1 MKKMMTNKEMVETVN
16 RIVAMQER
24 ENGIIERGG
33 QKLFG
38 NKTKVT
44 YAIRKNKEKLL
55 DLLKPYNK
63 EREALLKECNEEEA
77 RRNGAVKIKKDC
89 RETYDEGMKELLEIE
104 VEADVHMVKFEE
116 IEGLELSTN
125 DMEAIEFMLT
135 APEGFDE

>member
-1 MKKMMTNKEMVETVN
+1 MKKMMTNKEMVEAVN

-24 ENGIIERGG
+24 EDEVIKMGG

-38 NKTKVT
+38 NKTKIT

-55 DLLKPYNK
+55 SLLKPYNE

-77 RRNGAVKIKKDC
+77 QKNRSVKIKKDC
-89 RETYDEGMKELLEIE
+89 REAYDEGLKELLEIE
-104 VEADVHMVKFEE
+104 VEVNIHMIQFEE

-125 DMEAIEFMLT
+125 DMETIDFMLT

>member
-1 MKKMMTNKEMVETVN
+1 MKKIMTNKEMVETVN
-16 RIVAMQER
+16 RIAAMQDR
-24 ENGIIERGG
+24 EDGIIKRGG

-55 DLLKPYNK
+55 SLLKPYNE

-77 RRNGAVKIKKDC
+77 QRNETVKIKKDC
-89 RETYDEGMKELLEIE
+89 REAYEEGMKGLLEIE
-104 VEADVHMVKFEE
+104 VEADIHMIQFEE
-116 IEGLELSTN
+116 VEGLELSTN

-135 APEGFDE
+135 APEGFNE